1 VIKDQTNFFSGVLFL
16 AVGLGVVVASLGYQI
31 GTPARMGSG
40 FFPLCLGIILL
51 FLGAALAFQ
60 SCTAGA
66 IRERLET
73 WELKPLLII
82 LGSVTLFGVL
92 LLDFGLI
99 VATIAMVVAS
109 SFASREGSWTTI
121 FATSVFLALFCYL
134 IFVVGLELQVP
145 VLPSLS

>member
-1 VIKDQTNFFSGVLFL
+1 MIKDQTNFFSGVLFL

-51 FLGAALAFQ
+51 GLGAALAFQ

-66 IRERLET
+66 IRDRLET

-109 SFASREGSWTTI
+109 SFASREGSWTTV

>member
-1 VIKDQTNFFSGVLFL
+1 MIKDQTNFFSGVLFL